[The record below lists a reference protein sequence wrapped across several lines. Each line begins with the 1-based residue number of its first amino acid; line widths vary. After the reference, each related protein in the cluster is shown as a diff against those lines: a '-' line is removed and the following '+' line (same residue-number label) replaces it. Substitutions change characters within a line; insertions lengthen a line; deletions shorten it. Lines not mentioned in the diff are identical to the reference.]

1 MKKREQ
7 IEIKIYET
15 IGIKKFKKIIF
26 KIRDAIYNTFH
37 KKESKEEN
45 NKNLYE
51 KQSNYVIGKKMN
63 LENIIN
69 YKTKIKFNTTIH
81 LLALIALIEPLIMN
95 LNILNITLL
104 TINMYCIILQRYNTI
119 RINEL
124 IIKLEERNKKI
135 NQTNKKQEKQ
145 LNKEKINIITQEK
158 VKILKLKR

>member
-1 MKKREQ
+1 
-7 IEIKIYET
+7 
-15 IGIKKFKKIIF
+15 
-26 KIRDAIYNTFH
+26 
-37 KKESKEEN
+37 
-45 NKNLYE
+45 
-51 KQSNYVIGKKMN
+51 MN

-95 LNILNITLL
+95 LNILNITIL

>member
-51 KQSNYVIGKKMN
+51 KQSNYVIGKKIASRKYN
-63 LENIIN
+63 QLQNENKIQYNNSFTSTNSIN
-69 YKTKIKFNTTIH
+69 RAINNELKYTKYNSFNDKYVLYNTTKI
-81 LLALIALIEPLIMN
+81 
-95 LNILNITLL
+95 
-104 TINMYCIILQRYNTI
+104 
-119 RINEL
+119 
-124 IIKLEERNKKI
+124 
-135 NQTNKKQEKQ
+135 
-145 LNKEKINIITQEK
+145 
-158 VKILKLKR
+158 